1 MSSEG
6 LPNVSRSPLEI
17 TASHSA
23 LVGEMEVRRALP
35 RAQRRTIGAWCFVDH
50 FGPID
55 IPSDAG
61 MDTPPHPHM
70 GLQTVTW
77 LIEGEV
83 VHRDSLG
90 TEQLIR
96 PGQLN
101 LMTAGN
107 GITHSEEG
115 FGRRS
120 GRAHGVQLWVAQP
133 ERTRHGPSAFEH
145 FASLPEVEIG
155 TMTATVLVGDVADA
169 TSPARRDTDH
179 FGADLRVRQGTSVVP
194 LDPSAEHGLVMLD
207 GSLAV
212 NGRMLTPGHLAYLG
226 IGSSE
231 LVVEA
236 HEPAR
241 AVLIGGIP
249 FEARLSMFWNF
260 VARTH
265 AEIDEAFRMWQAG
278 DPRFGTVNSSLPR
291 IPSPTPPW
299 MTNAT

>member
-1 MSSEG
+1 MR
-6 LPNVSRSPLEI
+6 PVEI
-17 TASHSA
+17 SDSHLA

-55 IPSDAG
+55 VPIGAPL
-61 MDTPPHPHM
+61 DTAPHPHM

-83 VHRDSLG
+83 LHRDSLG
-90 TEQLIR
+90 SEQLIR

-107 GITHSEEG
+107 GIAHSEEG
-115 FGRRS
+115 FGRES

-145 FASLPEVEIG
+145 HAALPEIEIG
-155 TMTATVLVGDVADA
+155 NAEATVLVGAMAGA
-169 TSPARRDTDH
+169 TSPARRDTEH
-179 FGADLRVRQGTSVVP
+179 FGAELRIRPGTSVLP
-194 LDPSAEHGLVMLD
+194 LDPSAEHGVVVLE
-207 GSLAV
+207 GSLLV
-212 NGRMLTPGHLAYLG
+212 DGQQLTPGHLAYVDVG
-226 IGSSE
+226 NSE

-236 HEPAR
+236 RERSR
-241 AVLIGGIP
+241 ALLIGGAP
-249 FEARLSMFWNF
+249 FESKISMFWNF

-265 AEIDEAFRMWQAG
+265 AEIDEAVRLWQAG
-278 DPRFGTVNSSLPR
+278 DVRFGAVHSALPR

-299 MTNAT
+299 QASGNAAHNART